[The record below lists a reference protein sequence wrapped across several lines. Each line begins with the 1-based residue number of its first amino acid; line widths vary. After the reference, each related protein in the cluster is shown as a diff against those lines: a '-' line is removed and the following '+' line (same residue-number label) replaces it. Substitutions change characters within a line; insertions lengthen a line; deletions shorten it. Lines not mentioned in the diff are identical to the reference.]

1 MIFINK
7 GGIFML
13 PKQIRNVFVVGLL
26 LVGLLGTAGLS
37 SALEVGEKAPDF
49 KLPGTMGIDVSLSD
63 FKGKKFVFL
72 EFYGGAF
79 VPT

>member
-37 SALEVGEKAPDF
+37 SALEVGEKAPAF

>member
-1 MIFINK
+1 
-7 GGIFML
+7 ML

-26 LVGLLGTAGLS
+26 LVGLLGPAGVS
-37 SALEVGEKAPDF
+37 TALEVGEKAPDF

>member
-1 MIFINK
+1 
-7 GGIFML
+7 ML
-13 PKQIRNVFVVGLL
+13 PKQIRNVFVVGLF

>member
-1 MIFINK
+1 
-7 GGIFML
+7 ML